1 MITPC
6 GAAGSAHGLESDDE
20 IRATRRHLGIGLGVL
35 AYALFSVHDADI
47 KWLVTDLPVWE
58 ILFARSI
65 TIFAG
70 SLLAGRRALAVRAL
84 TTPMRAALT
93 GRAVLLLTAWLL
105 YYVAARYLP
114 LAQMLTLYFAAPIL
128 TTLMAAPLLGEKVT
142 PARWLSV
149 GVGFAGALVAS
160 DPFGLRLSLPVL
172 MVLTAA
178 GLWGYSVILMR
189 RIARRES
196 SLLQMLFQNGFFM
209 AVTGIGM
216 VLTWHAP
223 SPVQMALMLASGVVG
238 GLGQF
243 CIFEAARFAPASV
256 MATVEYTALVWAFIL
271 GYAIWGDIPHLAVWI
286 GAALILV
293 AGALLLAGERRGE
306 RSGDG

>member
-1 MITPC
+1 MTKSVRP
-6 GAAGSAHGLESDDE
+6 GA
-20 IRATRRHLGIGLGVL
+20 TLGIGLGVL
-35 AYALFSVHDADI
+35 AYAAFSVHDADI

-58 ILFARSI
+58 ILFARSV

-70 SLLAGRRALAVRAL
+70 SLLVGRRALAERAV
-84 TTPMRAALT
+84 TTPMRAALA

-114 LAQMLTLYFAAPIL
+114 LAQMLTLYFAAPVL

-142 PARWLSV
+142 TARWVSV
-149 GVGFAGALVAS
+149 GVGFAGVLVAC
-160 DPFGLRLSLPVL
+160 DPFGLKFSLPVL

-178 GLWGYSVILMR
+178 ALWGYSVILMR

-209 AVTGIGM
+209 AVTGIGT
-216 VLTWHAP
+216 VLTWHQPTPA
-223 SPVQMALMLASGVVG
+223 QMALMLASGVLG
-238 GLGQF
+238 GFGQF
-243 CIFEAARFAPASV
+243 CIFEAARHAPASV

-271 GYAIWGDIPHLAVWI
+271 GYAIWGDIPHLAVWV
-286 GAALILV
+286 GAALILA
-293 AGALLLAGERRGE
+293 AGALLLAGERWAEGG
-306 RSGDG
+306 GDG